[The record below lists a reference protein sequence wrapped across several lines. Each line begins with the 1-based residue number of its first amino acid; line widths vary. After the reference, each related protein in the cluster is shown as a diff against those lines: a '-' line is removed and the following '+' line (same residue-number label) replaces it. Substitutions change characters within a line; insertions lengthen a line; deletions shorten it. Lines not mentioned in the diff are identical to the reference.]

1 MTSSYDFQGGTYDP
15 VTQTDVVPEMEAD
28 YANIERSENE
38 FFQSLRDNDRRIA
51 DQAGQQL
58 KALSGLS
65 GKIGDLLEIKNK
77 KYREEEEARG
87 VMLAM
92 ERGAS
97 PELIAKFRGE
107 EQELFEGHKK
117 TTEFAHNYENSTGDF
132 VGGEEFRKLSGYAQ
146 YAFAKRY
153 AKDEAKKWQQYKYEA
168 QQTTTIKINR
178 NGELVEIK
186 YNDAQNQAEQD
197 AINAKIKF
205 NFGKR
210 FNGMNEVLIADV
222 VKPEIDKVDES
233 DRQEANRKRQ
243 EAIIQARKD
252 DEEFDI
258 ETNFVTADPARG
270 SQYALDWVEEHR
282 FQYGGRAGAR
292 TAFADHL
299 EKLVKEGRISLG
311 EAQSIVGHEFK
322 GNDGSIK
329 SLTSWTQWRDLDGR
343 LLDAHSDA
351 MTLEEERQDAEIE
364 GLVEQL
370 KSSDDY
376 TLEQKLQ
383 IADKFKENY
392 GYVPEK
398 VSNLLAEYEDDDA
411 AKIRLNTARAAQGG
425 ILFDYQLNNVS
436 PTIKNAYSSYVK
448 AGGALELGTAESKE
462 ADEYVQIFTNE
473 ILETDLGESDAKTLR
488 WKNLNIGLKAT
499 YNTAYATAIKEGF
512 QPSAAHKAGLQA
524 LSDVQAKPGVYKKMF
539 SRNLAMDELDIS
551 RKTNTITAKTQGAGG
566 GWKTSRLAADT
577 KDEQDLIKWTKTG
590 MSIEDIPEYYRN
602 LASQLKV
609 NPLALAKAQAKQ
621 MNLDIDDEVD
631 ESKYG
636 SNNKLIQNLVFYKP
650 SKSRAFR
657 AEVLTNEEKSGEKA
671 NAKTSEFNKKATMMP
686 GV

>member
-117 TTEFAHNYENSTGDF
+117 TTEFAHNYEYSTGDF

-197 AINAKIKF
+197 PINAKIKF

-243 EAIIQARKD
+243 EAIIQAR
-252 DEEFDI
+252 
-258 ETNFVTADPARG
+258 
-270 SQYALDWVEEHR
+270 
-282 FQYGGRAGAR
+282 
-292 TAFADHL
+292 
-299 EKLVKEGRISLG
+299 
-311 EAQSIVGHEFK
+311 
-322 GNDGSIK
+322 
-329 SLTSWTQWRDLDGR
+329 
-343 LLDAHSDA
+343 
-351 MTLEEERQDAEIE
+351 
-364 GLVEQL
+364 
-370 KSSDDY
+370 
-376 TLEQKLQ
+376 
-383 IADKFKENY
+383 
-392 GYVPEK
+392 
-398 VSNLLAEYEDDDA
+398 
-411 AKIRLNTARAAQGG
+411 
-425 ILFDYQLNNVS
+425 
-436 PTIKNAYSSYVK
+436 
-448 AGGALELGTAESKE
+448 
-462 ADEYVQIFTNE
+462 
-473 ILETDLGESDAKTLR
+473 
-488 WKNLNIGLKAT
+488 
-499 YNTAYATAIKEGF
+499 
-512 QPSAAHKAGLQA
+512 
-524 LSDVQAKPGVYKKMF
+524 
-539 SRNLAMDELDIS
+539 
-551 RKTNTITAKTQGAGG
+551 
-566 GWKTSRLAADT
+566 
-577 KDEQDLIKWTKTG
+577 
-590 MSIEDIPEYYRN
+590 
-602 LASQLKV
+602 
-609 NPLALAKAQAKQ
+609 
-621 MNLDIDDEVD
+621 IDD
-631 ESKYG
+631 
-636 SNNKLIQNLVFYKP
+636 
-650 SKSRAFR
+650 
-657 AEVLTNEEKSGEKA
+657 
-671 NAKTSEFNKKATMMP
+671 
-686 GV
+686 